1 MFVVYYLFACLS
13 INKLTRE
20 VVEQFGRNLVS
31 RFGMGLEMNLL
42 DLGIGPNLNLYQF
55 FFKFKKYVRLDI
67 FDIFQPVIIPT
78 QIKNHFVTIFLNWR
92 RHFLTFPVNLHHT
105 CESHQFSQIVQLGS
119 LYRQCNFICIL
130 DQRSIFKIR

>member
-55 FFKFKKYVRLDI
+55 FF
-67 FDIFQPVIIPT
+67 
-78 QIKNHFVTIFLNWR
+78 
-92 RHFLTFPVNLHHT
+92 
-105 CESHQFSQIVQLGS
+105 
-119 LYRQCNFICIL
+119 
-130 DQRSIFKIR
+130 

>member
-1 MFVVYYLFACLS
+1 VFVVYYLFACLS

-78 QIKNHFVTIFLNWR
+78 LKSRI
-92 RHFLTFPVNLHHT
+92 
-105 CESHQFSQIVQLGS
+105 
-119 LYRQCNFICIL
+119 IL
-130 DQRSIFKIR
+130 LLFF